1 MKGIVVDLNLARDLV
16 AYECD
21 GDYGYFEILDFTSE
35 YEREDVIVGNL
46 KELGNMI
53 ITNETRKCNG
63 KIAVEDYGMSLDGVK
78 EAIS

>member
-16 AYECD
+16 AYEC
-21 GDYGYFEILDFTSE
+21 
-35 YEREDVIVGNL
+35 EDVIVGKL